1 MAALAEYVDFS
12 NAGADVREARP
23 TIDAPPPPPPPFADV
38 VAPRKGMTRAEA
50 EHAFGRPVDTSD
62 RREGSMVVTTLVFV
76 KGDQRISADFV
87 DGILIR
93 YSITSR

>member
-12 NAGADVREARP
+12 NASPDVVDARP
-23 TIDAPPPPPPPFADV
+23 TIDAPRPPPPADV
-38 VAPRKGMTRAEA
+38 VLPKKGMTRAEA
-50 EHAFGRPVDTSD
+50 ERVFGTPVDTSD

-87 DGILIR
+87 DEILIR